1 MKCLFSFISGYLLA
15 VTCVVYLELE
25 KEGFKYE

>member
-15 VTCVVYLELE
+15 VTSVVYLELE
-25 KEGFKYE
+25 KEGLKHE